1 MVGSNGGRVG
11 AGRQI
16 AAWRFAVALPA
27 LAAAVACQSSPTFE
41 MGTAE
46 PSSLP
51 DPRSAAERV
60 LDQRRT
66 SIQRIPG
73 PQPERS
79 VSGLVDDGPESISQ
93 ISALFDT
100 DTVRATLPPQP
111 VSQFVDTVFNEIL
124 KVPYSLGPGVSEM
137 RNIVALR
144 GAVEVDER
152 TFFGMVEMALRD
164 YGVSVSIEN
173 GVVRVAKNDSLLAG
187 APLIVR
193 SRSTAET
200 AEASRPVIQF
210 FELQSIDANSVKA
223 LLDETFPDLGGVRI
237 TARADIN
244 TIVIVGRA
252 REVTAAAQIISDIDQ
267 PRLAGAQIARIEPVF
282 WSADRL
288 AASVSQALQT
298 EGYQANASGS
308 TGIARAVN
316 FMPVPFTNQLLVF
329 SGVPAAFERALF
341 WISELDKPSALGDQ
355 TQVFVYQ
362 VRNTSAQQLGAIA
375 ASVTG
380 EIANFVGGTTASG
393 NSGQSGGQDQVG
405 QPAQQRA
412 QVNPNPTA
420 LSGSGGTRITVDSG
434 GNRLLYRGTP
444 SEFDRA
450 RRLFEQLDVPPLQVL
465 VEITIAEVTL
475 TDETR
480 FGLEWFAEEALDS
493 GLISGGTLGGL
504 GLSAGGLSIEYDH
517 GTVTAA
523 LNAFASNN
531 NINVLS
537 SPRIV
542 ARSGGEARIQV
553 GTDVPI
559 ITSQRA
565 SNSQVG
571 GSTDV
576 LQSVQYRQ
584 TGVILGVKPVVFGD
598 SVELEVFQEVSSQA
612 DNPNAAIGSPLI
624 LNRSIET
631 SLTVREGTTAV
642 IGGLMQDNYTRGN
655 TGVPFLKDI
664 PIIGSVFR
672 TDRVSG
678 GKTELLMLVTPRIIR
693 SGEELE
699 DAANFYSDSLNS
711 LLYKR
716 GPIAYTLTPWRNPW
730 KAPERSGLPTP
741 TEVFERSAPL
751 EPAPSEQAPAP
762 PGASAAPG
770 FQQSS
775 LVPTPPVPLP
785 PAPEVVASAADQ
797 PVSTA
802 PAPSDSAPDSA
813 FDAPPTL

>member
-1 MVGSNGGRVG
+1 MDVKQSASAGGRIG
-11 AGRQI
+11 
-16 AAWRFAVALPA
+16 AWRFAASLPA
-27 LAAAVACQSSPTFE
+27 FAVAVACQSSPTLK
-41 MGTAE
+41 MGTAQ

-51 DPRSAAERV
+51 DNRSAAERV

-73 PQPERS
+73 PQAERS
-79 VSGLVDDGPESISQ
+79 VSGVVDDGPESASRIST
-93 ISALFDT
+93 LFDT

-111 VSQFVDTVFNEIL
+111 VAQFVDTVFNEIL

-152 TFFGMVEMALRD
+152 TFFGMIEMALRD
-164 YGVSVSIEN
+164 YGLSVSIEN
-173 GVVRVAKNDSLLAG
+173 GVVRVAKNDSLMAD

-193 SRSTAET
+193 SRSTVET
-200 AEASRPVIQF
+200 PEASRPVIQF
-210 FELQSIDANSVKA
+210 FELQSVDASTIKA

-237 TARADIN
+237 TARPDIN
-244 TIVIVGRA
+244 TLVIVGRA
-252 REVTAAAQIISDIDQ
+252 REVTAAAQIVSDIDQ

-282 WSADRL
+282 WAADRL
-288 AASVSQALQT
+288 AASLTLALQT
-298 EGYQANASGS
+298 EGYQANASSSGS
-308 TGIARAVN
+308 ISRAVN

-329 SGVPAAFERALF
+329 SSVPAAFERALF
-341 WISELDKPSALGDQ
+341 WVSELDKPSALGDQ

-362 VRNTSAQQLGAIA
+362 VRNTSAEQLGAIA
-375 ASVTG
+375 ASVSG
-380 EIANFVGGTTASG
+380 EAANVVGVTNASG
-393 NSGQSGGQDQVG
+393 SGGG
-405 QPAQQRA
+405 QGEGAPPSQQRA
-412 QVNPNPTA
+412 QVNPGPAA
-420 LSGSGGTRITVDSG
+420 LPGSGGMRITVDSG

-444 SEFDRA
+444 SEFERA
-450 RRLFEQLDVPPLQVL
+450 RRLFEQLDVPPLQVFI
-465 VEITIAEVTL
+465 EITIAEVTL
-475 TDETR
+475 SDETR
-480 FGLEWFAEEALDS
+480 FGLEWFAEEALNT

-504 GLSAGGLSIEYDH
+504 GLSGGGLSIEYDH
-517 GTVTAA
+517 GTVKAA

-571 GSTDV
+571 GNTDV

-584 TGVILGVKPVVFGD
+584 TGVILTVKPVVFGD

-624 LNRSIET
+624 LNRSLET

-664 PIIGSVFR
+664 PLIGSVFR

-693 SGEELE
+693 SGQELE
-699 DAANFYSDSLNS
+699 DAANFYSDSLNAM
-711 LLYKR
+711 LYKR
-716 GPIAYTLTPWRNPW
+716 GPTAYTLTPWRNPW
-730 KAPERSGLPTP
+730 SQPERSGIPTP
-741 TEVFERSAPL
+741 TEIFERSAPL
-751 EPAPSEQAPAP
+751 EPTSPDPAAAPLDSSAPA
-762 PGASAAPG
+762 A
-770 FQQSS
+770 QQSGLNQTEMS
-775 LVPTPPVPLP
+775 PPTATVALVPGLETSPVI
-785 PAPEVVASAADQ
+785 S
-797 PVSTA
+797 
-802 PAPSDSAPDSA
+802 PSGPDSTVQ
-813 FDAPPTL
+813 P

>member
-1 MVGSNGGRVG
+1 MDVKQSARAGGRIV
-11 AGRQI
+11 
-16 AAWRFAVALPA
+16 AWRFAASLPA
-27 LAAAVACQSSPTFE
+27 FAAAVACQSSPTLK
-41 MGTAE
+41 MGTAQ
-46 PSSLP
+46 PSNLP
-51 DPRSAAERV
+51 DNRSAAERV

-73 PQPERS
+73 PQAERS
-79 VSGLVDDGPESISQ
+79 VSGVVDDGPESASQ
-93 ISALFDT
+93 ISTLFDT

-111 VSQFVDTVFNEIL
+111 VAQFVDTVFNEIL

-164 YGVSVSIEN
+164 YGLSVSIEN
-173 GVVRVAKNDSLLAG
+173 GVVRVAKNDSLMAG

-200 AEASRPVIQF
+200 PEASRPVIQF
-210 FELQSIDANSVKA
+210 FELQSIDANTVKA

-237 TARADIN
+237 TARPDIN
-244 TIVIVGRA
+244 TLVIVGRA
-252 REVTAAAQIISDIDQ
+252 REVTAAAQIVSDIDQ

-282 WSADRL
+282 WAADRL
-288 AASVSQALQT
+288 AASVTQALQT
-298 EGYQANASGS
+298 EGYQANAAASGS
-308 TGIARAVN
+308 ISRAVN
-316 FMPVPFTNQLLVF
+316 FMPVPFTNQLLIF
-329 SGVPAAFERALF
+329 SSVPAAFERALF
-341 WISELDKPSALGDQ
+341 WVSELDKPSALGDQ

-362 VRNTSAQQLGAIA
+362 VRNTSAEQLGAIA
-375 ASVTG
+375 ASVSG
-380 EIANFVGGTTASG
+380 EAANVVGVTSASG
-393 NSGQSGGQDQVG
+393 SGEQRAGQG
-405 QPAQQRA
+405 QGAPPPQQRA
-412 QVNPNPTA
+412 QVNPSPAA
-420 LSGSGGTRITVDSG
+420 LPGTGGTRITVDSG

-444 SEFDRA
+444 SEFERA

-465 VEITIAEVTL
+465 IEITIAEVTL
-475 TDETR
+475 SDETR
-480 FGLEWFAEEALDS
+480 FGVEWFAEEALNS

-565 SNSQVG
+565 SDSQVG

-584 TGVILGVKPVVFGD
+584 TGVILDVKPVVFGD
-598 SVELEVFQEVSSQA
+598 SVELQVFQEVSSQA

-624 LNRSIET
+624 LNRSLET

-664 PIIGSVFR
+664 PFIGSAFR

-693 SGEELE
+693 SGQELE
-699 DAANFYSDSLNS
+699 DAANFYSDSLNA
-711 LLYKR
+711 LLYQR
-716 GPIAYTLTPWRNPW
+716 GPVAYTLTPWRNPW
-730 KAPERSGLPTP
+730 TQPERSGIPTP
-741 TEVFERSAPL
+741 TEVFERSAPV
-751 EPAPSEQAPAP
+751 EP
-762 PGASAAPG
+762 
-770 FQQSS
+770 
-775 LVPTPPVPLP
+775 TLP
-785 PAPEVVASAADQ
+785 PAAAPRDISPPAEQQSGLSPTELSPQTAAVALAPCLEAS
-797 PVSTA
+797 PVHSPSGPVPTVQ
-802 PAPSDSAPDSA
+802 PSDRRCVTPA
-813 FDAPPTL
+813 

>member
-1 MVGSNGGRVG
+1 MVAKHSIRAGGRL
-11 AGRQI
+11 ASWRN
-16 AAWRFAVALPA
+16 AAAVPVLMM
-27 LAAAVACQSSPTFE
+27 AVACQSSPTLQL
-41 MGTAE
+41 GTAE
-46 PSSLP
+46 PP
-51 DPRSAAERV
+51 ARADNRSAAERV

-66 SIQRIPG
+66 SIERLPG
-73 PQPERS
+73 PQAEGS
-79 VSGLVDDGPESISQ
+79 ISGVVDDGPEATSQ
-93 ISALFDT
+93 INALLDSG
-100 DTVRATLPPQP
+100 TVRATLPPQP
-111 VSQFVDTVFNEIL
+111 VAQFVDTVFNEIL
-124 KVPYSLGPGVSEM
+124 KVPYSLGPGVAEM

-144 GAVEVDER
+144 GAVESDKR
-152 TFFGMVEMALRD
+152 TFFAMVEMALRD
-164 YGVSVSIEN
+164 YGLSVSITN
-173 GVVRVAKNDSLLAG
+173 GVVRVAKSDSLLAG
-187 APLIVR
+187 VPLIVR
-193 SRSTAET
+193 SRSTVDT
-200 AEASRPVIQF
+200 PEASRPVIQF
-210 FELQSIDANSVKA
+210 FELQSIDANSVKS

-237 TARADIN
+237 TARPDIN

-252 REVTAAAQIISDIDQ
+252 REVTAAAQIIADIDQ

-288 AASVSQALQT
+288 AASVTQALLI
-298 EGYQANASGS
+298 EGYQSNASA
-308 TGIARAVN
+308 TGAVSRAVN

-329 SGVPAAFERALF
+329 SNVPVAFERALF
-341 WISELDKPSALGDQ
+341 WISELDQPSAMGDQ

-362 VRNTSAQQLGAIA
+362 VRNTSAEQLGAIA
-375 ASVTG
+375 ASVSG
-380 EIANFVGGTTASG
+380 EPASVVAAQRANSSENGGQQGQNGQSQPAGGQRANVNPTPNALVGGGA
-393 NSGQSGGQDQVG
+393 
-405 QPAQQRA
+405 
-412 QVNPNPTA
+412 
-420 LSGSGGTRITVDSG
+420 RITVDAG

-444 SEFDRA
+444 SEFERA

-480 FGLEWFAEEALDS
+480 FGLEWFASEALNA
-493 GLISGGTLGGL
+493 GLIAGGTLGGL
-504 GLSAGGLSIEYDH
+504 GLGAGGLSIEYDH
-517 GTVTAA
+517 GAVTAA

-565 SNSQVG
+565 ANNQVG
-571 GSTDV
+571 GNTDV

-598 SVELEVFQEVSSQA
+598 SVELQVFQEVSSQA
-612 DNPNAAIGSPLI
+612 ENPNAAIASPLI

-664 PIIGSVFR
+664 PIVGSVFR

-699 DAANFYSDSLNS
+699 DAANFYSNSLNS

-716 GPIAYTLTPWRNPW
+716 GPVAYTLTPWRNPW
-730 KAPERSGLPTP
+730 TSPERSGLPTP
-741 TEVFERSAPL
+741 TDVFER
-751 EPAPSEQAPAP
+751 PAPAAPAQLDSAPAP
-762 PGASAAPG
+762 QSGGAAS
-770 FQQSS
+770 
-775 LVPTPPVPLP
+775 PPP
-785 PAPEVVASAADQ
+785 
-797 PVSTA
+797 
-802 PAPSDSAPDSA
+802 
-813 FDAPPTL
+813 